1 MPETRWLSDDQQRAW
16 RRLAALLT
24 MLPAALDAQLQR
36 DAEITHFGYWV
47 LAMLSEAPGHA
58 LRMSDLAQMSHGSQ
72 SRLSH
77 LVSKLEEQGWVRRE
91 RATDDGRGNVA
102 VLTDAGMAKLVA
114 TAPGHVEKVRSLVF
128 DVLGPEQVTQLEEIC
143 AAIGAHLAPPGGCPP
158 AEQPAPRRA
167 RLVTGH

>member
-1 MPETRWLSDDQQRAW
+1 MPETRWLTDDQQRAW

-36 DAEITHFGYWV
+36 DAAVTHFGYWV

-77 LVSKLEEQGWVRRE
+77 LVTKLEEQGWVRRE
-91 RATDDGRGNVA
+91 RAAEDGRGQVA
-102 VLTDAGMAKLVA
+102 VLTDAGVAKVVA

-128 DVLGPEQVTQLEEIC
+128 DVLTPEQVEQLEEIC
-143 AAIGAHLAPPGGCPP
+143 GAIGTGLAPPGGCPP
-158 AEQPAPRRA
+158 AEQPAPHRRRA
-167 RLVTGH
+167 GDGR